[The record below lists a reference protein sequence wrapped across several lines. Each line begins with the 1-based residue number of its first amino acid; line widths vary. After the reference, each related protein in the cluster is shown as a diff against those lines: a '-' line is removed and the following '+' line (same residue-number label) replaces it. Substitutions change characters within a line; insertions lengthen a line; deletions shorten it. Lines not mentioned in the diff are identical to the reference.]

1 MPNSVSEEL
10 YYART
15 HEWALVDE
23 NVVTV
28 GLTGF
33 RLHQLGD
40 ILFLDMPEVGKT
52 VRLGEVFFSIEST
65 KHIHDFA
72 GPVSGTVIEINETLV
87 DDLGRLNDDPFG
99 DGWILRI
106 EMEKESD
113 LTSLMKAPEYR
124 KQISASLKEE
134 ITAQI

>member
-1 MPNSVSEEL
+1 MPNLVSEEL

-15 HEWALVDE
+15 HEWAQVDE

-33 RLHQLGD
+33 RLHQLGEV
-40 ILFLDMPEVGKT
+40 LFLDMPEVGKT
-52 VRLGEVFFSIEST
+52 ARLGEAFFSLESA

-72 GPVSGTVIEINETLV
+72 APVSGIVLEVNETLL

-106 EMEKESD
+106 EMEKETD
-113 LTSLMKAPEYR
+113 LTFLMKAPEYK
-124 KQISASLKEE
+124 KQLTLAIKDEA
-134 ITAQI
+134 IQGI